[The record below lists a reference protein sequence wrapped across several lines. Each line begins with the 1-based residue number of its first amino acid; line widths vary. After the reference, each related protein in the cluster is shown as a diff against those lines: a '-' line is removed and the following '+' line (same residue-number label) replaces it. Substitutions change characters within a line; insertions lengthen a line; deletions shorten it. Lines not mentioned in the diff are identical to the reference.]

1 MLSKAI
7 PLVLLAATLVSTG
20 CSVEK
25 KGSKDNEDV
34 KIETPFGEMKVKT
47 NDAVAVADIG
57 LPVYPGSTPIK
68 RDKNNAAADVDIGFA
83 GFHLSVRAVSY
94 HTPDSPDKV
103 RAFYR
108 KELAR
113 FGDVIECAGDRS
125 VGTPSKTSE
134 GLTCDEGKH
143 ITINSVDR
151 HAESEVELKTGSK
164 NHQHIVAIEPHS
176 DGTKFGLVSLDLPKG
191 EKGEKESN

>member
-1 MLSKAI
+1 MIGKTI
-7 PLVLLAATLVSTG
+7 PLALLAATLAITG

-25 KGSKDNEDV
+25 KGTSGNEDV
-34 KIETPFGEMKVKT
+34 KIETPFGGIKVKT

-57 LPVYPGSTPIK
+57 LPVYPGSSLIK

-83 GFHLSVRAVSY
+83 GFHLSIRAVAY

-113 FGDVIECAGDRS
+113 FGDVIECAGDRP
-125 VGTPSKTSE
+125 VGTPFKTSE

-143 ITINSVDR
+143 IKINNVDR
-151 HAESEVELKTGSK
+151 HAETEVELKTGSK
-164 NHQHIVAIEPHS
+164 LHQHIVAIEPRS
-176 DGTKFGLVSLDLPKG
+176 DGVNFGLVSLDLPK
-191 EKGEKESN
+191 EDKESN